1 MSDELSYSVSDN
13 MTASGGGF
21 FNSNAAGQF
30 GMSINNQIHS
40 RKSSREQLPGQEIR
54 NVNTGGCMI
63 EVVDGG
69 QSSER

>member
-1 MSDELSYSVSDN
+1 MSDELDYSVSDN

-30 GMSINNQIHS
+30 GMSINNQLHS
-40 RKSSREQLPGQEIR
+40 RKSSREELPGQEIR